1 MYPLFA
7 ELEGT
12 LILGNAE
19 QLHGSPLVGSKAGNL
34 PGDITDELDM
44 FVEGL
49 KQKAKLLGE
58 QKESTKAKID
68 NKKKLCSGTI
78 T

>member
-19 QLHGSPLVGSKAGNL
+19 QLHGSPLVGGKAGDL

-58 QKESTKAKID
+58 QKSPPRP
-68 NKKKLCSGTI
+68 KLTI
-78 T
+78 KRSCVQV